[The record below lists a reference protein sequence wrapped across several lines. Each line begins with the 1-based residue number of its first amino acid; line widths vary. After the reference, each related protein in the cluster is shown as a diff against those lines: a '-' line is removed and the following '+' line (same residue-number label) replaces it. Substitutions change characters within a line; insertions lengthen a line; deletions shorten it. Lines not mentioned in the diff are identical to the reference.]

1 MEDGRWEW
9 VRIFIPYHI
18 SMNILWKGLN
28 ATSKIGCFCLLGTFL
43 DFSQLFT
50 FICFVLRFPR
60 WLEYFQCGGSLL
72 SISTLLNDSLSN
84 AYWGQQI
91 YTSHWHDTRSYIT
104 MVVTLTS
111 FLSFLLKWQ
120 NELYTH
126 WSWKYQSSIFFFK
139 SNPDFTSH
147 FWVVFFP
154 DNVLYV

>member
-1 MEDGRWEW
+1 
-9 VRIFIPYHI
+9 
-18 SMNILWKGLN
+18 
-28 ATSKIGCFCLLGTFL
+28 
-43 DFSQLFT
+43 
-50 FICFVLRFPR
+50 
-60 WLEYFQCGGSLL
+60 LEYFHCGGSLL